1 MDSSELIKGTSCH
14 VSVLADGSLTD
25 PSSSITD
32 PSSKEAIIRGQMGG
46 IRVVQSTIVE
56 STSLQAKYK
65 IHIEFT
71 TEMVKLQF
79 SKNKVF

>member
-1 MDSSELIKGTSCH
+1 MLDSEFIKETSCH

-46 IRVVQSTIVE
+46 I
-56 STSLQAKYK
+56 
-65 IHIEFT
+65 HI
-71 TEMVKLQF
+71 Q
-79 SKNKVF
+79 